1 MVELTRNV
9 LGDCPV
15 KSASCQHLTET
26 GSGRL
31 LACEDRATLDGSR
44 RGPLI
49 DGAFRPHWN
58 RNGTN
63 VLSFANQV
71 SDYPMLLANLEIFHS
86 ESNQFSPSQT
96 ASDEQRQNRP
106 ITLASETV

>member
-1 MVELTRNV
+1 M
-9 LGDCPV
+9 

-86 ESNQFSPSQT
+86 ESNQFSPSQA
-96 ASDEQRQNRP
+96 ASDERRQNRP